1 MKLGAKS
8 APAPA
13 ETPDAAPASAD
24 DSADDSQDN
33 LFGADSGTDTTPTDA
48 PSNDK
53 PFDDEPFDA
62 GVEAD
67 EESDPK
73 KFIEQLTG
81 KLGQSLRKYE
91 EEQGQPDF
99 ELEKFAINSLLSA
112 THTAEMD
119 PEDQKDII
127 KKVKSSGKGDE
138 DAEMAADDTAEEE
151 PSDDTE
157 MPSNDTETPSDDT
170 QAPEDDNLFET
181 EMLDEML
188 LNDWKSKSLIRL
200 YDDGDENIK
209 RILTRMISFNDNVN
223 RNEFLK
229 DLQEDHDNEDIE
241 YVISRL
247 KELGV
252 ELPNVG
258 GLSEA
263 NIFLNNPP
271 KNNMFQEGSNDI
283 LDEMKPCWKGYK
295 QVGMKTKNGKEVPNC
310 VPIDENEHG
319 KLEEK
324 LKGLWA
330 NIHAKKK
337 RGEKPAKPEDE
348 DYPDKK
354 QWDKLTK

>member
-1 MKLGAKS
+1 LKLGAKS

-13 ETPDAAPASAD
+13 DTPNTAPAPD
-24 DSADDSQDN
+24 DSVDDSLDNDN
-33 LFGADSGTDTTPTDA
+33 LFGGEDNTATPTDA

-62 GVEAD
+62 GVEVD
-67 EESDPK
+67 EDSDPK

-81 KLGQSLRKYE
+81 KLGQSLRKYN
-91 EEQGQPDF
+91 EEQGTPDF

-112 THTAEMD
+112 THTAEMG

-138 DAEMAADDTAEEE
+138 DAEIADDE
-151 PSDDTE
+151 PVDDTE
-157 MPSNDTETPSDDT
+157 EPTGDTEEVPDETSDETPED
-170 QAPEDDNLFET
+170 DDNLFET
-181 EMLDEML
+181 LDEMS
-188 LNDWKSKSLIRL
+188 LNDWKSKELIKL
-200 YDDGDENIK
+200 YDTGDDN
-209 RILTRMISFNDNVN
+209 TRHLLSRLISFSENAT
-223 RNEFLK
+223 REEFIK
-229 DLQEDHDNEDIE
+229 DLEEDHDNEDIE
-241 YVISRL
+241 YVFTKL
-247 KELGV
+247 QELGIQISFD
-252 ELPNVG
+252 EASLN
-258 GLSEA
+258 EA

-295 QVGMKTKNGKEVPNC
+295 QIGMKTKNGKEVPNC

-319 KLEEK
+319 ELQEK

-337 RGEKPAKPEDE
+337 RGEEPAKPGDE
-348 DYPDKK
+348 NYPDKK